1 MSNWQDQDRAAP
13 AGRGWVDVAGG
24 HGRARR
30 DGALEID
37 GVAERAEGEVPERNE
52 HPERALVEDRPGELP
67 LMGEDGRAFLRRV
80 ANPSAGALVSHGLKK
95 DGVLAKPE
103 LAVAQVAQ
111 MVGPEALDS
120 VPELDG
126 FGRSVPT
133 VDDELAIRPSGPVVE
148 ARTEE
153 VVVGGEIGFAGTG
166 IRSLGG

>member
-1 MSNWQDQDRAAP
+1 
-13 AGRGWVDVAGG
+13 
-24 HGRARR
+24 
-30 DGALEID
+30 
-37 GVAERAEGEVPERNE
+37 
-52 HPERALVEDRPGELP
+52 
-67 LMGEDGRAFLRRV
+67 
-80 ANPSAGALVSHGLKK
+80 LKK